1 MPPTRSTAASTASI
15 VSPEV
20 HRSIVNKVR
29 ATTLHQLLDQLKTQ
43 FWPQLA
49 AVAFI
54 VWLSWDNA
62 SKLHLAVWVGTQA
75 VAIQL
80 VEIWA
85 FFHARRHP
93 IRDDQLGRWEYF
105 IRAFFL
111 LNSSYGAYAYYAFAL
126 GGPREELFLLF
137 MVGLMYTL
145 AQFSRADVKA
155 ACAMVVPIY
164 VGMLAA
170 HLSRGTERDFIMAA
184 MLTLAFA
191 ALLALVLQQS
201 KQAFEALYARFLNEE
216 LAEVLKK
223 KHDELARAK
232 REVEAASQ
240 AKSRFFA
247 AASHDLR
254 QPLHALSLLFGS
266 VQGKVKQ
273 QNVQPAMQQMEA
285 ALSSLESLFSD
296 VLDVA
301 RLESGKVDVRLAA
314 VSSARLFEQL
324 EREFTAT
331 ASAKGLPIR
340 FRGPG
345 LFLETDEV
353 LLKRML
359 GNLLSNA
366 IKYTDRGGILVAC
379 RRSGQGT
386 ATLQVFDT
394 GIGIPPTELE
404 HVFEDFYQVLPLDP
418 ARQRQREGIGLGLG
432 IVKRLA
438 DLLHHRVEVRS
449 RPGRGSMFAL
459 RVPLSQRARASPA
472 ARAKSDRT
480 QDLSL
485 SGRSIL
491 VVDDQEIVVNA
502 ITTLLTD
509 WGGKVLTATSKVE
522 LQRALSGLG
531 SAPDFLIV
539 DYQFEPSFS
548 GEDVIELVRE
558 NFHWTTIPAAIMT
571 GNAAL
576 VPQRAIQSGQVHV
589 FAKPVSAAKL
599 RALLHFNLILSG
611 RIAAV
616 PSRSDPPAS
625 QPTHRVNP
633 GH

>member
-1 MPPTRSTAASTASI
+1 MPHTASSAPSTRDI
-15 VSPEV
+15 VPPELHLAIV
-20 HRSIVNKVR
+20 HKVR
-29 ATTLHQLLDQLKTQ
+29 ATTLRQLIDQFKTQ
-43 FWPQLA
+43 LGPQLA
-49 AVAFI
+49 AAAFI

-62 SKLHLAVWVGTQA
+62 SKLHLAVWAGTQ
-75 VAIQL
+75 VVLVHL
-80 VEIWA
+80 VEVWVLLY
-85 FFHARRHP
+85 ARRHP
-93 IRDDQLGRWEYF
+93 IRDDHLRRWEYLL
-105 IRAFFL
+105 RTVFL
-111 LNSSYGAYAYYAFAL
+111 LNTSYGAYAYYAFAL
-126 GGPREELFLLF
+126 GGPREELFTLF
-137 MVGLMYTL
+137 MVGLMYTV
-145 AQFSRADVKA
+145 AQYSRADMKS
-155 ACAMVVPIY
+155 ACAMMVPIY

-170 HLSRGTERDFIMAA
+170 HLARGTERDLIIAA

-191 ALLALVLQQS
+191 ASFSLVLQQS
-201 KQAFEALYARFLNEE
+201 KQAFDALYARFLSEE
-216 LAEVLKK
+216 LAEVLQK
-223 KHDELARAK
+223 KHDEVARAK

-254 QPLHALSLLFGS
+254 QPLHALSLLIGS
-266 VQGKVKQ
+266 LQVRLKQ
-273 QNVQPAMQQMEA
+273 QNVLPALQQMEA
-285 ALSSLESLFSD
+285 AISSLESLFKD

-301 RLESGKVDVRLAA
+301 RLESGKVEVRLEA
-314 VSSARLFEQL
+314 VSSAQLFEQL
-324 EREFTAT
+324 AHEFTAT
-331 ASAKGLPIR
+331 AGAKGLPIR

-345 LFLETDEV
+345 LLLETDEI
-353 LLKRML
+353 LLKRIL

-366 IKYTDRGGILVAC
+366 IRYTDRGGVLVAC
-379 RRSGQGT
+379 RRSGQGM

-394 GIGIPPTELE
+394 GIGIPAAELE
-404 HVFEDFYQVLPLDP
+404 HIFEDFYQVSPSDP
-418 ARQRQREGIGLGLG
+418 ARRKQREGIGLGLG

-472 ARAKSDRT
+472 AQAEPDGT

-485 SGRSIL
+485 TGRSIL

-502 ITTLLTD
+502 ITTLLTG

-522 LQRALSGLG
+522 LQRALSALG
-531 SAPDFLIV
+531 AAPDFLIV

-548 GEDVIELVRE
+548 GEDVIGLVRE
-558 NFHWTTIPAAIMT
+558 NFHCTIPAAIMT

-576 VPQRAIQSGQVHV
+576 VPQRVIQSGRVHV

-599 RALLHFNLILSG
+599 RALLHFNLIHSG

-625 QPTHRVNP
+625 QPTHGVIP